1 MNNKIF
7 AARKPTSLVR
17 VWHSTGDPR
26 MPLACIWGSTDTTV
40 LRPNP
45 ADSSS
50 DESGGFPLC
59 A

>member
-7 AARKPTSLVR
+7 AARRTSPLVR
-17 VWHSTGDPR
+17 IWRSTGDHS
-26 MPLACIWGSTDTTV
+26 MPLVCMWVQAGTAK

-50 DESGGFPLC
+50 DETGGLRLC